1 MNNSSMF
8 DLEDCGTVKIED
20 CKTTSTSLIRGRKIE
35 DLAVIRSEA
44 GLSELSQMGVP
55 VEKLSD
61 AQINAIIDKMLCS
74 DVPQEQEDL
83 ESWFNDAANFATLSN
98 DIKCA
103 VIGAILASVK
113 LGYKKIR
120 ENLSK

>member
-35 DLAVIRSEA
+35 DLTVIRSEA

-74 DVPQEQEDL
+74 DAPQEQEDL

-98 DIKCA
+98 DVKCA

-120 ENLSK
+120 EKLSK

>member
-1 MNNSSMF
+1 
-8 DLEDCGTVKIED
+8 LEDCGTVKIED